1 MAASS
6 GSADI
11 EKTLAVHQRLIAVY
25 GPRRLRPSR
34 TPLDELILTILSQNT
49 SDINSGRTFERLRA
63 TYPTWEAVL
72 DAPTAELYE
81 VIKPAGLG
89 NIKAPRI
96 QNTLHSI
103 LERHGTL
110 SLDFLDDMPLDE
122 ARAWLTSLKG
132 IGPKTAACVLL
143 FALGK
148 PALPVDTHVYR
159 IAKRLGLIGP
169 KVSADAAHS
178 QLEAAL
184 PAKAIYAFHINMIQH
199 GKRICHAQRPKCFE
213 CPLNDICN
221 LYQGVV

>member
-1 MAASS
+1 MWAAEKNRELI
-6 GSADI
+6 SADGKKPSLCMHVPKMI
-11 EKTLAVHQRLIAVY
+11 FRKT
-25 GPRRLRPSR
+25 
-34 TPLDELILTILSQNT
+34 T
-49 SDINSGRTFERLRA
+49 SS
-63 TYPTWEAVL
+63 
-72 DAPTAELYE
+72 
-81 VIKPAGLG
+81 K
-89 NIKAPRI
+89 
-96 QNTLHSI
+96 
-103 LERHGTL
+103 
-110 SLDFLDDMPLDE
+110 
-122 ARAWLTSLKG
+122 